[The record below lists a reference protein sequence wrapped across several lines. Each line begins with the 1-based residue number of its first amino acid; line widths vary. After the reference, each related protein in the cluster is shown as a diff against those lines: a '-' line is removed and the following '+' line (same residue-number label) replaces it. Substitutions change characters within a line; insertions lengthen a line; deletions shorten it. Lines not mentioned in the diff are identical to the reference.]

1 MGTSH
6 PLIPGP
12 GEPRPPVTLLESL
25 SPYGSRR
32 VTVEYDGLTTA
43 AYLHNGSSAISATWI
58 ANHRPAPQRPQP
70 ADQARLDAGRAP
82 LMPAA
87 QTKHPGG
94 RPPPRAEA
102 LEALW
107 FEEGDG
113 VAILEHGRPLAVIAG
128 WSDAGR
134 GMPGY
139 SSDVIGQT
147 PFGWSLDEAMEGLA
161 PRLDRSR
168 AYWRW
173 RQSASGWDQFQQ
185 ALLGHLQPRL
195 GPGGHYWD
203 VSAGRQP
210 LTGVTERP
218 AGPHRPYA
226 ILSTVG
232 MSCQRMPVVEQV
244 LDDPGGY
251 ARIELAIATT
261 LPSTQAAQVFL
272 WLATYPWRAVT
283 WFGPGHSV
291 RWYHEAATFPLGEGA
306 AVLLLDSPG
315 SLRGADRG
323 GRPPGQALRGGD
335 RGGRPPGQALRGGNR
350 GGRPPGQALRGG
362 EPPDLSGFTFG
373 GDPVRWLWVIPI
385 SEPDRQ
391 LAKEH
396 GSAALVGRLAA
407 EGRSWIVGPQP

>member
-6 PLIPGP
+6 AESAGP
-12 GEPRPPVTLLESL
+12 GQPRSPSTLLESF
-25 SPYGSRR
+25 SPYGSRK

-43 AYLHNGSSAISATWI
+43 AYLHDDSSAISATWI
-58 ANHRPAPQRPQP
+58 ANHRPAPEST
-70 ADQARLDAGRAP
+70 DQARLDAGRAP

-87 QTKHPGG
+87 RTKHPAG
-94 RPPPRAEA
+94 RPPLEA
-102 LEALW
+102 GTLEALW

-113 VAILEHGRPLAVIAG
+113 VAILESGRPLAVIAG
-128 WSDAGR
+128 WSDSGR

-147 PFGWSLDEAMEGLA
+147 PFGWSLDDAMEGLA
-161 PRLDRSR
+161 PRLERSR

-173 RQSASGWDQFQQ
+173 RQSTSGWEQFQQ

-203 VSAGRQP
+203 ASAGQQP

-218 AGPHRPYA
+218 SGPHRPYT

-244 LDDPGGY
+244 LDDPSGY
-251 ARIELAIATT
+251 ARIELALATT
-261 LPSTQAAQVFL
+261 LPSAQAARVFL

-291 RWYHEAATFPLGEGA
+291 RWYHEPSTFPLGEGEA
-306 AVLLLDSPG
+306 FGAVLLLDSPG
-315 SLRGADRG
+315 SLSG
-323 GRPPGQALRGGD
+323 P
-335 RGGRPPGQALRGGNR
+335 
-350 GGRPPGQALRGG
+350 
-362 EPPDLSGFTFG
+362 EPPDLSGFAFG
-373 GDPVRWLWVIPI
+373 GDPVRWLWIVPI
-385 SEPDRQ
+385 SERDRQ
-391 LAKEH
+391 LAKER
-396 GSAALVGRLAA
+396 GSATLVSRLAA
-407 EGRSWIVGPQP
+407 EQRSWIVRGPGLGGTGGRAAPP

>member
-1 MGTSH
+1 MGTAQPESA
-6 PLIPGP
+6 GP
-12 GEPRPPVTLLESL
+12 GQPRPPVTLLESS
-25 SPYGSRR
+25 SPYGSRK

-43 AYLHNGSSAISATWI
+43 AYLHDDTSAISATWI
-58 ANHRPAPQRPQP
+58 ANHRPAPPST
-70 ADQARLDAGRAP
+70 DQARLDAGRAP

-87 QTKHPGG
+87 RTKHPGG
-94 RPPPRAEA
+94 RPPLQAGA

-128 WSDAGR
+128 WSDMDR

-147 PFGWSLDEAMEGLA
+147 PFGWSLDDAMAGLA
-161 PRLDRSR
+161 PRLERSR

-173 RQSASGWDQFQQ
+173 RQSASGWGQFQQ

-203 VSAGRQP
+203 ASAGHQP
-210 LTGVTERP
+210 ITGVTERP
-218 AGPHRPYA
+218 SGPHRPYT

-244 LDDPGGY
+244 LDDPSGY

-261 LPSTQAAQVFL
+261 LPSAQAARVFL
-272 WLATYPWRAVT
+272 WLATYPWHAVT

-291 RWYHEAATFPLGEGA
+291 RWYHEPSTFPLGEGESYGS
-306 AVLLLDSPG
+306 VLLLDSPG
-315 SLRGADRG
+315 SLLG
-323 GRPPGQALRGGD
+323 P
-335 RGGRPPGQALRGGNR
+335 
-350 GGRPPGQALRGG
+350 

-373 GDPVRWLWVIPI
+373 GDPVRWLWIVPI
-385 SEPDRQ
+385 SERDRQ
-391 LAKEH
+391 LAKER
-396 GSAALVGRLAA
+396 GSAILVSRLAA
-407 EGRSWIVGPQP
+407 EQRSWIVGPQP

>member
-1 MGTSH
+1 VR
-6 PLIPGP
+6 I
-12 GEPRPPVTLLESL
+12 
-25 SPYGSRR
+25 
-32 VTVEYDGLTTA
+32 EYDGLTTA
-43 AYLHNGSSAISATWI
+43 AYLYDDGAAISATWI
-58 ANHRPAPQRPQP
+58 ANHQPAPRTT
-70 ADQARLDAGRAP
+70 DQARLDGGRAP

-94 RPPPRAEA
+94 TPPLKAAA

-128 WSDAGR
+128 WSDSGR

-147 PFGWSLDEAMEGLA
+147 PFGWPLDEALEGLA
-161 PRLDRSR
+161 PRLERSR

-173 RQSASGWDQFQQ
+173 RQSASGWEQFQH

-203 VSAGRQP
+203 ASAGHQP
-210 LTGVTERP
+210 VTGVTERP
-218 AGPHRPYA
+218 AGPHRPYTV
-226 ILSTVG
+226 LSSVG

-244 LDDPGGY
+244 LEDPSGY
-251 ARIELAIATT
+251 ARIELALATT
-261 LPSTQAAQVFL
+261 LPSAQAARVFG

-291 RWYHEAATFPLGEGA
+291 RWYHDPATFPLGGGEGYSS
-306 AVLLLDSPG
+306 VLLLDSPG
-315 SLRGADRG
+315 SL
-323 GRPPGQALRGGD
+323 PG
-335 RGGRPPGQALRGGNR
+335 P
-350 GGRPPGQALRGG
+350 
-362 EPPDLSGFTFG
+362 EPPDLSGFNFG
-373 GDPVRWLWVIPI
+373 GDPVRWLWIVPI

-396 GSAALVGRLAA
+396 GSAVLVSRLAA
-407 EGRSWIVGPQP
+407 EQRSWVVGPAQ

>member
-1 MGTSH
+1 MGTAQ
-6 PLIPGP
+6 PEFAGP
-12 GEPRPPVTLLESL
+12 GQPRPPVTLLESS
-25 SPYGSRR
+25 SPYGSRT

-43 AYLHNGSSAISATWI
+43 AYLHDDTSAISATWI
-58 ANHRPAPQRPQP
+58 ANHRPAPPST
-70 ADQARLDAGRAP
+70 DQAGLDAGRAP
-82 LMPAA
+82 LMPAGR
-87 QTKHPGG
+87 TKHPDG
-94 RPPPRAEA
+94 RPPLRAGA

-113 VAILEHGRPLAVIAG
+113 VAILENGRPLAVIAG
-128 WSDAGR
+128 WSDMDR

-147 PFGWSLDEAMEGLA
+147 PFGWSLDDAMAGLA
-161 PRLDRSR
+161 PRLKRSR

-173 RQSASGWDQFQQ
+173 RQSPSGWEQFQQ

-203 VSAGRQP
+203 ASAGHQP

-218 AGPHRPYA
+218 SGPHRPYT

-244 LDDPGGY
+244 LDDPSGY
-251 ARIELAIATT
+251 ARIELALATT
-261 LPSTQAAQVFL
+261 LPSAQAARVFL
-272 WLATYPWRAVT
+272 WLATYPWHAVT

-291 RWYHEAATFPLGEGA
+291 RWYHEPSTFPLGQGESHGSFG

-315 SLRGADRG
+315 SLLG
-323 GRPPGQALRGGD
+323 P
-335 RGGRPPGQALRGGNR
+335 
-350 GGRPPGQALRGG
+350 

-373 GDPVRWLWVIPI
+373 GDPVRWLWIVPI
-385 SEPDRQ
+385 SERDRQ
-391 LAKEH
+391 LAKER
-396 GSAALVGRLAA
+396 GSATLVSRLAA
-407 EGRSWIVGPQP
+407 EQRSWIVGPQP